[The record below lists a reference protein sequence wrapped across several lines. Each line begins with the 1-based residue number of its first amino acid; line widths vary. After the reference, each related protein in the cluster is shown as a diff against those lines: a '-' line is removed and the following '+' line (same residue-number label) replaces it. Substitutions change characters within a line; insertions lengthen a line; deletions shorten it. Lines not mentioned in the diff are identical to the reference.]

1 MKLLQIR
8 FIFSFPFTEPEDIF
22 YGGKNQI
29 TDQAIGLIEANI
41 YMYEELL
48 EVLKPQANSP
58 NPFEKLLKD
67 F

>member
-1 MKLLQIR
+1 MTLLQIR
-8 FIFSFPFTEPEDIF
+8 SIFSSPLTEPEDNF
-22 YGGKNQI
+22 YGDKNQ
-29 TDQAIGLIEANI
+29 TMDQATGLIDANI

-48 EVLKPQANSP
+48 ELLKPQANSP